1 MVSIKKP
8 LPNIFQQYLKAS
20 ENVLQQPIPLAAK
33 QYTKTKCMNCN
44 WHTNLQSNKDKGN
57 LYLIYL
63 SGDQFLL
70 FFFLLMIRI
79 PLETKMGKQTNEK
92 YI

>member
-33 QYTKTKCMNCN
+33 QYTKTKCMICN

-63 SGDQFLL
+63 SGDQLLL
-70 FFFLLMIRI
+70 FFSSSDDTHTSRN
-79 PLETKMGKQTNEK
+79 KNGQTDE
-92 YI
+92 